1 MPMPKLR
8 SLLAKRLKSRRPQ
21 LGLALRVTLAALLA
35 FGAAQL
41 LHLHLPLWAVL
52 TAIIVTQLSVG
63 RSLKTA
69 LDYLIGTI
77 GGVIYGGVVT
87 IFVPHGNEFELLA
100 LLAVVVAPL
109 ALLAAFNPR
118 LHVATV
124 TAIIVLLVPTMTEVQ
139 PIDSAIDRVLEVG
152 VGAIT
157 GLVVSFFVLPSRAMG
172 MAMGCAARILEL
184 MADALRELLAGLT
197 RGLDNDALHRLQDGI
212 GESLVKLGEVAGEAE
227 SERAVGLSPGLDAAP
242 LLRTLLRLR
251 HDLVM
256 IGRAAGAPLPDV
268 MQQRLGGALK
278 RVGVAATDYLR
289 TSAEALRSRRHAPPL
304 EPLQQALTDYTN
316 EVADVRREGLTRA
329 LSGEQIEQFFALG
342 FALEQLQR
350 NFRDLAMRLNER
362 VSSKASAATDAA
374 D

>member
-1 MPMPKLR
+1 MPKLR

-69 LDYLIGTI
+69 LDYLVGTI

-109 ALLAAFNPR
+109 ALIAAFNPR

-362 VSSKASAATDAA
+362 VSSKASAAADAA